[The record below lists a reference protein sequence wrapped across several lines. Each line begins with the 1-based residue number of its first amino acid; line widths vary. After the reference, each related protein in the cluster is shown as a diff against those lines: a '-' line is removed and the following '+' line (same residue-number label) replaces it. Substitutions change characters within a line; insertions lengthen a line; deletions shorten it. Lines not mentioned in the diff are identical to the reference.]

1 MNYYNEI
8 YFILFGFMFVMLAV
22 STTPFYRKDAI
33 EKPSLLLA
41 GIPLMGAASYV
52 LFLLA
57 PLTYKGLVNPAN
69 LLLIASAFSIGLLQR
84 HWRGVDSKH
93 IGRALAVLLLIT
105 GVVFQYLIEQG
116 SYQQRVSLVM
126 FWVIGS
132 GIWNAT
138 EAYRL
143 YKIRKSFY
151 VLALIVVPVTWVAVN
166 FVRWMDIL
174 FSEHASVHL
183 FEEPVYLLVFR
194 FAMGALHIVG
204 QIFLI
209 THASERLTWRS
220 LEIQKE
226 KIETS
231 IVNDELTRLVA
242 ERDQMLMINSRFST
256 VSSLAMFNSA
266 IVHELSQPL
275 TALSLTLEGARLQV
289 KNDDASLQASIQQS
303 LDLVQKIG
311 RMNQSLRK
319 LLTAQKSDHEPV
331 AVGACI
337 EEMLPILQNEA
348 RRRAVQFT
356 APFQSFDLNVLAH
369 KVLLE
374 RIIFNLVANAM
385 DALTGV
391 GAAAQSLTKAP
402 PTQAQIKLLLA
413 QQIRH
418 NRPFAVLTVED
429 NGPGFEDHFLS
440 QEWLHFQSTK
450 NSGMGVGLILCHY
463 ILSTWNGDMVLQN
476 LPTGGASVQLWIPL
490 QSA

>member
-41 GIPLMGAASYV
+41 GIPLMGAASYF

-84 HWRGVDSKH
+84 HWRGVDTKH

-105 GVVFQYLIEQG
+105 GVVFHYLLEQG

-126 FWVIGS
+126 IWIVGS
-132 GIWNAT
+132 GIWNAL

-151 VLALIVVPVTWVAVN
+151 VLALIIVPMTWVAVN

-174 FSEHASVHL
+174 FSEHASALL

-220 LEIQKE
+220 QEIQKE
-226 KIETS
+226 KIVTS

-275 TALSLTLEGARLQV
+275 TALSLTLEGARLHV
-289 KNDDASLQASIQQS
+289 KNDDASLKTAIQQS

-311 RMNQSLRK
+311 QMNQSLRK

-337 EEMLPILQNEA
+337 QEMLPILQNEA

-385 DALTGV
+385 DALTSV
-391 GAAAQSLTKAP
+391 GAAWQNPSKTQPTP
-402 PTQAQIKLLLA
+402 PQIKLLLA

-418 NRPFAVLTVED
+418 DRPFAVLTVED

-450 NSGMGVGLILCHY
+450 SSGMGVGLILCHY

>member
-1 MNYYNEI
+1 VNYYNEI

>member
-1 MNYYNEI
+1 VNYYNEI

-41 GIPLMGAASYV
+41 GIPLMGAASYF

-84 HWRGVDSKH
+84 HWRGVDTKH

-105 GVVFQYLIEQG
+105 GVVFHYLLEQG

-174 FSEHASVHL
+174 FSEHASALL

-231 IVNDELTRLVA
+231 VVNEQLIRLVV

-256 VSSLAMFNSA
+256 VRSLAMFNSA

-275 TALSLTLEGARLQV
+275 TALSLTLEGARLHV
-289 KNDDASLQASIQQS
+289 KNDDASLKTAIQQS

-311 RMNQSLRK
+311 QMNQSLRN
-319 LLTAQKSDHEPV
+319 LLTVQKSDHEPV

-337 EEMLPILQNEA
+337 QEMLPILQNEA

-356 APFQSFDLNVLAH
+356 APFESFDLNVLAH

-391 GAAAQSLTKAP
+391 DGAGQNPSKTQ
-402 PTQAQIKLLLA
+402 PTPTQIKLLLA

-418 NRPFAVLTVED
+418 DRLFAVLTVED

-450 NSGMGVGLILCHY
+450 SSGMGVGLILCHY

>member
-1 MNYYNEI
+1 VNYYNEI

-22 STTPFYRKDAI
+22 STAPYYRQDAI

-41 GIPLMGAASYV
+41 GIPLMGAVSYF

-57 PLTYKGLVNPAN
+57 PLTHKGLLTPAN
-69 LLLIASAFSIGLLQR
+69 LFLIASAFSIGLLQR

-93 IGRALAVLLLIT
+93 IGRALLALLFIT
-105 GVVFQYLIEQG
+105 GVVFHYLLEHG

-126 FWVIGS
+126 IWVVGS
-132 GIWNAT
+132 GIWNAV

-151 VLALIVVPVTWVAVN
+151 VLALIIVPASWAVIN
-166 FVRWMDIL
+166 FVRWMDVL
-174 FSEHASVHL
+174 FNVHSSGLL
-183 FEEPVYLLVFR
+183 FDEPVYLLVYR

-204 QIFLI
+204 QIFVL

-220 LEIQKE
+220 LDIQKE
-226 KIETS
+226 KIETG
-231 IVNDELTRLVA
+231 IVNEQLIRLVA

-256 VSSLAMFNSA
+256 VSSLAMFNSS

-275 TALSLTLEGARLQV
+275 TALTLTLEEAQLRV
-289 KNDDASLQASIQQS
+289 KNTDASLQATIQQS

-311 RMNQSLRK
+311 RMNQSLRN

-331 AVGACI
+331 AIGACV
-337 EEMLPILQNEA
+337 EEMLPILQNET
-348 RRRAVQFT
+348 RRRSVQFT
-356 APFQSFDLNVLAH
+356 ASTHSLVLNVVAH

-374 RIIFNLVANAM
+374 RIIFNLVSNSM
-385 DALTGV
+385 DALKGD
-391 GAAAQSLTKAP
+391 GGEAKNP
-402 PTQAQIKLLLA
+402 PKTPCTRPQITLLLA

-418 NRPFAVLTVED
+418 GRPHAVLTVED
-429 NGPGFEDHFLS
+429 NGPGFESHLLA

-450 NSGMGVGLILCHY
+450 TSGMGVGLILCHY
-463 ILSTWNGDMVLQN
+463 ILSTWNGAMVLQN
-476 LPTGGASVQLWIPL
+476 LPAGGASVQLWIPL

>member
-41 GIPLMGAASYV
+41 GIPLLGAASYF

-57 PLTYKGLVNPAN
+57 SLTYKELINPAN
-69 LLLIASAFSIGLLQR
+69 LLLIASAFSISLLQR

-93 IGRALAVLLLIT
+93 IGRALAVLLFIT
-105 GVVFQYLIEQG
+105 GVVFHYLLEHG
-116 SYQQRVSLVM
+116 GYQQRVSLVM
-126 FWVIGS
+126 IWIVGS
-132 GIWNAT
+132 GIWNAI

-174 FSEHASVHL
+174 FNVQTSLIL

-231 IVNDELTRLVA
+231 IVNDELIRLVA
-242 ERDQMLMINSRFST
+242 ERDHMLMINSRFST

-275 TALSLTLEGARLQV
+275 TALTLTLEDAQLRM
-289 KNDDASLQASIQQS
+289 KNTNSNLQASIDQS
-303 LDLVQKIG
+303 LDLVKKIG
-311 RMNQSLRK
+311 RMNQSLRN
-319 LLTAQKSDHEPV
+319 LLMTQKSEHEPV
-331 AVGACI
+331 AIVACI

-348 RRRAVQFT
+348 RRRSVQFSAST
-356 APFQSFDLNVLAH
+356 PLLDLNVQAN

-374 RIIFNLVANAM
+374 RIIFNLVANAL
-385 DALTGV
+385 DALTGT
-391 GAAAQSLTKAP
+391 GAVAKNPVQTPHRKP
-402 PTQAQIKLLLA
+402 QITVLLA
-413 QQIRH
+413 QQTRH
-418 NRPFAVLTVED
+418 SRLHAVLTVDD
-429 NGPGFEDHFLS
+429 NGPGFDAHLLS
-440 QEWLHFQSTK
+440 QEWMHFQSTK
-450 NSGMGVGLILCHY
+450 SSGMGVGLILCCY
-463 ILSTWNGDMVLQN
+463 ILSTWNGEMVLQN